1 MSMIDVVN
9 EAINRKLNSINFTDV
24 IIGTVESVNPL
35 QIRINNRI
43 VIGQNFIEPMSLGI
57 SDYSPNSALPLIVGE
72 KVQMIRYNRGQR
84 FYILGKDVDYVKT
97 YPIGTVYSNMI
108 DINPEEYFGGD
119 WQYIGTSIINGET
132 IHNWVRMKE
141 ADGRLLLESGMD
153 LLLENGRRI
162 VLEDGEE

>member
-9 EAINRKLNSINFTDV
+9 EAINRKLNSINFTEV
-24 IIGTVESVNPL
+24 VVGTVESVNPL

-72 KVQMIRYNRGQR
+72 KVQMVRYNRGQR
-84 FYILGKDVDYVKT
+84 FYVLGKDIDYLKV
-97 YPIGTVYSNMI
+97 YPIGTLYSNYI
-108 DINPEEYFGGD
+108 DTNPEEYFGGD
-119 WQYIGTSIINGET
+119 WEYIGTSDINGNT
-132 IHNWVRMKE
+132 LYNWVRRKE
-141 ADGRLLLESGMD
+141 VDGRLLLETGKD